1 MNEQQM
7 FKDFNIIFENLTKCR
22 KHKIEQNRVKKYII
36 QSINLLFVTVECN
49 KNNKLEWFL

>member
-7 FKDFNIIFENLTKCR
+7 FKDFNIIFENLIKCR